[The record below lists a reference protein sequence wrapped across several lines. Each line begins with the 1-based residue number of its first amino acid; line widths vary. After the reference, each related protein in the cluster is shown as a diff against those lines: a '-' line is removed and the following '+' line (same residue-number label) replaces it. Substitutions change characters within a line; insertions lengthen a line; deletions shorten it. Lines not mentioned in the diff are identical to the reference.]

1 MRGGVAPRVI
11 DQDSMMME
19 VLILLCGCA
28 VGIAVGWGLALRRLR
43 RAAPE
48 AEDISYAHWEV
59 ANENAHLKTMIDQL
73 HASLQQVESRMHQ
86 AAEQWAQEQLAIEHS
101 AGQQV
106 QAVVQGAMGHSQ
118 TLAKAL
124 AELQGISK
132 TFERWHADM
141 SKLVAHNKDMHEKND
156 EFARIVRQM
165 VIVALNASIEA
176 ARAGNAGRGFAV
188 VANEMRALSVSA
200 ETLSRHYRDNL
211 YKNDLIATTT
221 FQDMQAGGKMV
232 INAAMGLELTNRKIQ
247 AALCA

>member
-1 MRGGVAPRVI
+1 
-11 DQDSMMME
+11 MME
-19 VLILLCGCA
+19 ALILLCGCA
-28 VGIAVGWGLALRRLR
+28 LGAVAGWWLCGRTLRKAALQTEDVGRDAQ
-43 RAAPE
+43 
-48 AEDISYAHWEV
+48 WEV
-59 ANENAHLKTMIDQL
+59 ESENARLQSQVDLL
-73 HASLQQVESRMHQ
+73 HDALQQAQ
-86 AAEQWAQEQLAIEHS
+86 AQMQEATGQWAQEQRLIEHS
-101 AGQQV
+101 AGQQA

-176 ARAGNAGRGFAV
+176 ARAGAAGRGFAV
-188 VANEMRALSVSA
+188 VANEMRALSVNA
-200 ETLSRHYRDNL
+200 EALAKHYRDNL

-221 FQDMQAGGKMV
+221 FQDMQAGGKMI
-232 INAAMGLELTNRKIQ
+232 INASMGLELTNRKIQ

>member
-1 MRGGVAPRVI
+1 MT
-11 DQDSMMME
+11 E
-19 VLILLCGCA
+19 LFILLCGA
-28 VGIAVGWGLALRRLR
+28 ALGMAVGWGLARR
-43 RAAPE
+43 RARQA
-48 AEDISYAHWEV
+48 AQSAVQAMHADDRLWDAV
-59 ANENAHLKTMIDQL
+59 DENGHLKAEIDQL
-73 HASLQQVESRMHQ
+73 HDALLQVQ
-86 AAEQWAQEQLAIEHS
+86 AQMGQATAQWAQEQLAIELG
-101 AGQQV
+101 AEQQT

-124 AELQGISK
+124 AGLQGISK

-188 VANEMRALSVSA
+188 VASEMRALSVSA
-200 ETLSRHYRDNL
+200 ETLSKHYRDNL

-221 FQDMQAGGKMV
+221 FQDMQAGGKMI

>member
-1 MRGGVAPRVI
+1 
-11 DQDSMMME
+11 MME
-19 VLILLCGCA
+19 VLMFLCGA
-28 VGIAVGWGLALRRLR
+28 ALGAGAAWWLLQRRQR
-43 RAAPE
+43 RATMQTEEAGKNVHWEMEDENARLHAMVEQLSASLRQTEASMQEAIGQLE
-48 AEDISYAHWEV
+48 AE
-59 ANENAHLKTMIDQL
+59 Q
-73 HASLQQVESRMHQ
+73 R
-86 AAEQWAQEQLAIEHS
+86 AIEHS
-101 AGQQV
+101 AGQQA

-176 ARAGNAGRGFAV
+176 ARAGGAGRGFAV
-188 VANEMRALSVSA
+188 VANEMRTLSVNAEALSK
-200 ETLSRHYRDNL
+200 HYRDNL

-221 FQDMQAGGKMV
+221 FQDMQAGGKMI
-232 INAAMGLELTNRKIQ
+232 INASMGLELTNRKIQ

>member
-1 MRGGVAPRVI
+1 
-11 DQDSMMME
+11 MMDILM
-19 VLILLCGCA
+19 LLCGVA
-28 VGIAVGWGLALRRLR
+28 LGAALVGWLSRRRLR
-43 RAAPE
+43 QTALAA
-48 AEDISYAHWEV
+48 EV
-59 ANENAHLKTMIDQL
+59 VDPHAQWALESENARLQAQIDQL
-73 HASLQQVESRMHQ
+73 HGALQQAQARMED
-86 AAEQWAQEQLAIEHS
+86 ALAQWQQEQRLIAHS
-101 AGQQV
+101 AGQQT
-106 QAVVQGAMGHSQ
+106 QALVQGAMGHSQ

-176 ARAGNAGRGFAV
+176 ARAGAAGRGFAV
-188 VANEMRALSVSA
+188 VANEMRALSVNA
-200 ETLSRHYRDNL
+200 EALSKHYRDNL

-232 INAAMGLELTNRKIQ
+232 INTAMGLALTNRKIQ
-247 AALCA
+247 TALGA

>member
-1 MRGGVAPRVI
+1 
-11 DQDSMMME
+11 MME

-28 VGIAVGWGLALRRLR
+28 LGAVAGWWMCGRRLR
-43 RAAPE
+43 KAALQT
-48 AEDISYAHWEV
+48 EDLGRDAQWEV
-59 ANENAHLKTMIDQL
+59 QSENARLQSQIDQL
-73 HASLQQVESRMHQ
+73 HGSLQQAQARMQ
-86 AAEQWAQEQLAIEHS
+86 EAIGQWEQEQRLIEHS
-101 AGQQV
+101 ASQQT

-124 AELQGISK
+124 ADLQGISK

-176 ARAGNAGRGFAV
+176 ARAGGAGRGFAV
-188 VANEMRALSVSA
+188 VANEMRTLSVNAEALSK
-200 ETLSRHYRDNL
+200 HYRDNL

-221 FQDMQAGGKMV
+221 FQDMQAGGKMI
-232 INAAMGLELTNRKIQ
+232 INASMGLALTNRKIQ
-247 AALCA
+247 AALSS

>member
-1 MRGGVAPRVI
+1 
-11 DQDSMMME
+11 MME

-28 VGIAVGWGLALRRLR
+28 LGALAGWWLCGHRLR
-43 RAAPE
+43 KAALQT
-48 AEDISYAHWEV
+48 EDVGRDAQWEV
-59 ANENAHLKTMIDQL
+59 ESENARLQSQIDQL
-73 HASLQQVESRMHQ
+73 HGSLQQAQTRMQ
-86 AAEQWAQEQLAIEHS
+86 DAIGQWEQEQRLIEHS
-101 AGQQV
+101 ASQQT

-124 AELQGISK
+124 SDLQGISK

-176 ARAGNAGRGFAV
+176 ARAGGAGRGFAV
-188 VANEMRALSVSA
+188 VANEMRTLSVNAEALSK
-200 ETLSRHYRDNL
+200 HYRDNL

-221 FQDMQAGGKMV
+221 FQDMQAGGKMI
-232 INAAMGLELTNRKIQ
+232 INASMGLELTNRKIQ
-247 AALCA
+247 AALSA

>member
-1 MRGGVAPRVI
+1 MT
-11 DQDSMMME
+11 Q
-19 VLILLCGCA
+19 VLFLLCGCA
-28 VGIAVGWGLALRRLR
+28 LGAAAGWWLCQRTLRKAALETQD
-43 RAAPE
+43 AGQDAQWAME
-48 AEDISYAHWEV
+48 S
-59 ANENAHLKTMIDQL
+59 ENARLQSVVDQL
-73 HASLQQVESRMHQ
+73 HGSLQQAQTRMQ
-86 AAEQWAQEQLAIEHS
+86 DAMGQWEQEQRAIEHS
-101 AGQQV
+101 AGQQS

-176 ARAGNAGRGFAV
+176 ARAGGAGRGFAV
-188 VANEMRALSVSA
+188 VANEMRTLSVNAEALSK
-200 ETLSRHYRDNL
+200 HYRDNL

-221 FQDMQAGGKMV
+221 FQDMQAGGKMI
-232 INAAMGLELTNRKIQ
+232 INASMGLELTNRKIQ
-247 AALCA
+247 AALSA

>member
-1 MRGGVAPRVI
+1 
-11 DQDSMMME
+11 MME
-19 VLILLCGCA
+19 VLMLLCGA
-28 VGIAVGWGLALRRLR
+28 ALGAGTAWWLLQRRQR
-43 RAAPE
+43 RAALL
-48 AEDISYAHWEV
+48 AENAGKGVHWEMES
-59 ANENAHLKTMIDQL
+59 ENTRL
-73 HASLQQVESRMHQ
+73 HAMVEQLSGSLHQ
-86 AAEQWAQEQLAIEHS
+86 AEASMQEAIGQWEEEQRAIEHS
-101 AGQQV
+101 AGQQA

-176 ARAGNAGRGFAV
+176 ARAGGAGRGFAV
-188 VANEMRALSVSA
+188 VANEMRTLSVNAEALSK
-200 ETLSRHYRDNL
+200 HYRDNL

-221 FQDMQAGGKMV
+221 FQDMQAGGKMI
-232 INAAMGLELTNRKIQ
+232 INASMGLELTNRKIQ

>member
-1 MRGGVAPRVI
+1 
-11 DQDSMMME
+11 MME
-19 VLILLCGCA
+19 VLMFLCG
-28 VGIAVGWGLALRRLR
+28 VALGAGAAWWLLQRRQR
-43 RAAPE
+43 RAAMQTEEAGKNVHWEMEDENARLHAMVEQLSASLRQTEASMQEAIGQWE
-48 AEDISYAHWEV
+48 AE
-59 ANENAHLKTMIDQL
+59 Q
-73 HASLQQVESRMHQ
+73 R
-86 AAEQWAQEQLAIEHS
+86 AIEHS
-101 AGQQV
+101 AGQQA

-176 ARAGNAGRGFAV
+176 ARAGGAGRGFAV
-188 VANEMRALSVSA
+188 VANEMRTLSVNAEALSK
-200 ETLSRHYRDNL
+200 HYRDNL

-221 FQDMQAGGKMV
+221 FQDMQAGGKMI
-232 INAAMGLELTNRKIQ
+232 INASMGLELTNRKIQ